1 MKTKIIAAALL
12 AASAS
17 FAAPAFASGYGPAP
31 FYNPEVGAPS
41 SQRGPSA
48 QTLAAEE
55 NNGAAVTQSAVG
67 GAESVSSQSGGPS
80 VQPHQT
86 DDTNQGR

>member
-1 MKTKIIAAALL
+1 MKTKLIAAILV

-17 FAAPAFASGYGPAP
+17 LAVPAFASGYGPAP

-41 SQRGPSA
+41 SQRGQSA

-55 NNGAAVTQSAVG
+55 NNAAVTQSAVG
-67 GAESVSSQSGGPS
+67 GAEVSSQSGAR
-80 VQPHQT
+80 VQA
-86 DDTNQGR
+86 NQVSDANSGR